1 MQQVIMSNNSCQ
13 NGSTDPYS
21 ILSVC
26 VYSFISTVGL
36 VFNVTAL
43 AFFFNHTKSRS
54 QTIVYMT
61 NLAIADTLLILT
73 LPMRIYYHLGFLGL
87 PQWLCD
93 GLGLVL
99 KANMYGSIFLLTSIS
114 FDRCMAVSFPMSLP
128 VQEGRRKAPVVCLG
142 IWILTFGASLP
153 IYLFGPSSG
162 SHNNCFDNL
171 PVYATQPVVVLPT
184 LLLGFAF
191 PLVIMLISSWGL
203 VRSVQQSTVAQ
214 TKLVDSRKIYRM
226 IATSLLIF
234 LISFLPYHATLVLL
248 SLKSYKTSCTV
259 LTAYR
264 YSLMVACLNTV
275 LDPIA
280 YYFTT
285 DTFRR
290 KVDIG
295 AVQRMF
301 PLNSQ
306 SSEVNGRS
314 RGPRNS

>member
-1 MQQVIMSNNSCQ
+1 MSINT
-13 NGSTDPYS
+13 STACHNDSTGHINIIPVCIYS
-21 ILSVC
+21 I
-26 VYSFISTVGL
+26 ISTLGL
-36 VFNVTAL
+36 VFNLTAL
-43 AFFFNHTKSRS
+43 AFFFSHTKSRS
-54 QTIVYMT
+54 QTSVYMT

-73 LPMRIYYHLGFLGL
+73 LPMRIYHHLGFAGL

-99 KANMYGSIFLLTSIS
+99 KANMYGSIFLLTCIC
-114 FDRCMAVSFPMSLP
+114 FDRCMAVSFPMSSR
-128 VQEGRRKAPVVCLG
+128 VQEGREKAPLICLG

-153 IYLFGPSSG
+153 IYLSKRTQVS
-162 SHNNCFDNL
+162 NKNCFDDL
-171 PVYATQPVVVLPT
+171 PVYAIQHAVVLPT
-184 LLLGFAF
+184 LFVGFGI
-191 PLVIMLISSWGL
+191 PLVIMLICSWGL
-203 VRSVQQSTVAQ
+203 VRAVHQSTVSQ

-226 IATSLLIF
+226 ITASLMIF
-234 LISFLPYHATLVLL
+234 LLSFLPYHVILVIL
-248 SLKSYKTSCTV
+248 SMYKENIPCSIQS
-259 LTAYR
+259 AYR

-290 KVDIG
+290 NVDVS

-306 SSEVNGRS
+306 S
-314 RGPRNS
+314 

>member
-1 MQQVIMSNNSCQ
+1 MSNNSIACHNDSSGQ
-13 NGSTDPYS
+13 YS
-21 ILSVC
+21 ILPVC
-26 VYSFISTVGL
+26 IYSFISTVGL
-36 VFNVTAL
+36 IFNITAL
-43 AFFFNHTKSRS
+43 AFFFHNTKSRS
-54 QTIVYMT
+54 HTIVYMT
-61 NLAIADTLLILT
+61 NLAIADTLLVLT
-73 LPMRIYYHLGFLGL
+73 LPMRIYYHLGFPGL

-99 KANMYGSIFLLTSIS
+99 KANMYGSIFLLTSIC
-114 FDRCMAVSFPMSLP
+114 FDRCMAVSFPMSSH

-153 IYLFGPSSG
+153 IYLFGPRTD
-162 SHNNCFDNL
+162 SHYCFNNL
-171 PVYATQPVVVLPT
+171 PIYAIQLKVVLPT
-184 LLLGFAF
+184 LLMGFGF
-191 PLVIMLISSWGL
+191 PLVIMLICSWGL
-203 VRSVQQSTVAQ
+203 VRSVQKSTVAQ

-248 SLKSYKTSCTV
+248 SLDRYKNSCTV

-290 KVDIG
+290 SVDTST
-295 AVQRMF
+295 VRRMF
-301 PLNSQ
+301 PMNSQ
-306 SSEVNGRS
+306 SSESNGKS
-314 RGPRNS
+314 RRPRNS